1 MTDYQRRCRE
11 AAKRICTLANWGT
24 VDEIS
29 ELIAARTKAPEL
41 AEALRAVVLTA
52 DSAVESGLTE
62 AECVAGNWD
71 ILGPRLRALLARL
84 EDKADA

>member
-1 MTDYQRRCRE
+1 MPDFEKGCRE
-11 AAKRICTLANWGT
+11 AAEELFRRGKS
-24 VDEIS
+24 IS
-29 ELIAARTKAPEL
+29 EMTSIIARHTKAPEL